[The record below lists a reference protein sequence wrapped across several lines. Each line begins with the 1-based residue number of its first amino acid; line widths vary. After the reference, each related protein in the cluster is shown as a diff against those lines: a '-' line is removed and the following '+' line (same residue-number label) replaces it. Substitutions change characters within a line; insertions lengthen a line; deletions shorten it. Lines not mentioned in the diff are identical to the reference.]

1 MCATVH
7 KKDQYLDKYNIVLVR
22 IIEYRSLMFILI
34 TIATMRQFF
43 VVVVVVVVIVFFLI
57 FNFYIFYKNTI
68 DI

>member
-34 TIATMRQFF
+34 AIATMRQFF
-43 VVVVVVVVIVFFLI
+43 VVVVVVVVVVFFLI

>member
-34 TIATMRQFF
+34 AIATMRQFF
-43 VVVVVVVVIVFFLI
+43 VVVVVVVVVFFLI

>member
-34 TIATMRQFF
+34 AIATMRQFF
-43 VVVVVVVVIVFFLI
+43 VVVVVVFFLI